1 MQADS
6 DRGEAPSYLAPV
18 LLCALALAAVAALAV
33 IQRVKLEGVVL
44 DLARVSRVQGD
55 AASPARA
62 VQVRFRMRSSTE
74 DAVVRIVDRDDEPV
88 ATLAE
93 GVSIPGD
100 DRFHSFFWDGRTE
113 TGERAPPG
121 RYRAEIILRDQG
133 REIIPAESVLL
144 RGGGP

>member
-18 LLCALALAAVAALAV
+18 LLCALALAVIATLAV

-44 DLARVSRVQGD
+44 DLARVSRVEGG
-55 AASPARA
+55 AGTEKA
-62 VQVRFRMRSSTE
+62 VRVRFRMRSSTD
-74 DAVVRIVDRDDEPV
+74 DAVVRIVDRDDQPV
-88 ATLAE
+88 VTLAE

-100 DRFHSFFWDGRTE
+100 DRFHTFFWNGRTVS
-113 TGERAPPG
+113 GVRAAPG

-144 RGGGP
+144 RGGGR

>member
-1 MQADS
+1 VQADS
-6 DRGEAPSYLAPV
+6 DRADAPSYLAPV
-18 LLCALALAAVAALAV
+18 LLCALALAAVAILAV

-44 DLARVSRVQGD
+44 DLARVSRVQGT
-55 AASPARA
+55 AARPTQ
-62 VQVRFRMRSSTE
+62 VVEVRFRMRTSTE

-113 TGERAPPG
+113 SGERPPPG

-133 REIIPAESVLL
+133 RDIIPEESVLL
-144 RGGGP
+144 RGVGR